1 MRDEEV
7 EVAGWEEEKTGK
19 EGSTQ
24 WECWPRKAGQVGL
37 GWPGNIEEGM
47 KAGGRRRGEQ
57 LSILG

>member
-1 MRDEEV
+1 M

-24 WECWPRKAGQVGL
+24 WECGPRKAGQVGL

-47 KAGGRRRGEQ
+47 RAGGRRRGEQ